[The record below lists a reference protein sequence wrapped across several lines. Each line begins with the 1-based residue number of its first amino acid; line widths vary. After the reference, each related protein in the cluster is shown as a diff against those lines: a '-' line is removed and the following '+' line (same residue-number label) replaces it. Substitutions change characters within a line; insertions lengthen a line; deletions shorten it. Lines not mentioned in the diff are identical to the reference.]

1 MGRNVWQVAATVWEI
16 DYSLL
21 TSCVGMLPPDER
33 AFDDHPTEGK
43 VGRGADPQ
51 IRAKEGEHHAMLHVF
66 LYYGR
71 HFQFASGNL
80 PLRSPTAYVRFSSS
94 EANIRD
100 KEACSSCGSDSEL
113 WVLLTLST
121 LSTHILRPPVSE
133 GKVVFLDI
141 ARHVRKSPCFL
152 MLQFGTGYPCAPL
165 VRDAR
170 PSWSTVVVSRHSPR
184 LPHRSTKR
192 AQHRHRRH

>member
-1 MGRNVWQVAATVWEI
+1 MVRNVWQVAATVWEI
-16 DYSLL
+16 AYSLL

-51 IRAKEGEHHAMLHVF
+51 IRAKEGEHHATLHVF

-71 HFQFASGNL
+71 HFQFVSGTYL
-80 PLRSPTAYVRFSSS
+80 FVAPRHMSDSRPQKQ
-94 EANIRD
+94 IPD

-152 MLQFGTGYPCAPL
+152 MLQFATGYPCAPL